1 MPETILVV
9 DDEVNIR
16 KVLGVV
22 LEREGYL
29 VELAESAEDA
39 LDKLEDSRPDVL
51 LTDLKLPGAD
61 GLALLRAARAAD
73 PDLPVV
79 LMTAHGAIET
89 AVEAMK
95 RGAFDYLTKPIDN
108 ALLLQTLEKALN
120 TRSSRE
126 ADGVGPSTGEGQAA
140 SEATFLGESAAVR
153 TLLEQVKRAA
163 AVDSTVLLMG
173 ETGSGKELIAR
184 LLHESGLRASGPFQ
198 AINCAALPAG
208 LIESE
213 LFGYEKG
220 AFTGAVAPK
229 PGRLELAAGGT
240 VFLDEIGEMPLELQ
254 PKLLRALEEREFERV
269 GGVKTRMMDARVVA
283 ATNRELREMVAEGL
297 FREDLY
303 YRLHVIVLRLAPLRE
318 RKEDIPLLA
327 EAFCARLAK
336 RFGRAAPRLTPE
348 AEEALL
354 RHDWPGNVR
363 ELQNLLER
371 LMVLEPEET
380 ISAES
385 VGRQLDAAIR
395 PLAAAN
401 SLKDQVGATSD
412 ALEVQMIRRALDE
425 HLGNR
430 TRAAA
435 RLGVSRRTLQ
445 LKMKKLGLQDRQG

>member
-1 MPETILVV
+1 
-9 DDEVNIR
+9 
-16 KVLGVV
+16 
-22 LEREGYL
+22 
-29 VELAESAEDA
+29 
-39 LDKLEDSRPDVL
+39 
-51 LTDLKLPGAD
+51 
-61 GLALLRAARAAD
+61 
-73 PDLPVV
+73 
-79 LMTAHGAIET
+79 IET

-126 ADGVGPSTGEGQAA
+126 ADGAGPSTGSAQAA
-140 SEATFLGESAAVR
+140 SEATFLGRSVAVR
-153 TLLEQVKRAA
+153 ALLEQVRRAA
-163 AVDSTVLLMG
+163 AVDSTVLLVG

-184 LLHESGLRASGPFQ
+184 LLHESGPRAAGPFQ

-220 AFTGAVAPK
+220 AFTGAVAAK
-229 PGRLELAAGGT
+229 PGRLELAEGGT

-254 PKLLRALEEREFERV
+254 PKLLRALEERTFERV
-269 GGVKTRMMDARVVA
+269 GGVKTRSVDARVVA

-297 FREDLY
+297 FRDDLY
-303 YRLHVIVLRLAPLRE
+303 YRLHVITLRLAPLRE

-327 EAFCARLAK
+327 EAFCARLAA
-336 RFGRAAPRLTPE
+336 RFGRGAPRLSPE
-348 AEEALL
+348 AAEALL

-371 LMVLEPEET
+371 LMVLEPEDT
-380 ISAES
+380 ITADA
-385 VGRQLDAAIR
+385 VARQLDAAIR
-395 PLAAAN
+395 PLASA
-401 SLKDQVGATSD
+401 SSLLKDQVGATSD
-412 ALEVQMIRRALDE
+412 ALEAQMIRRALDE
-425 HLGNR
+425 HAGNR

-445 LKMKKLGLQDRQG
+445 LKMKKLGLQDRQA